1 MKRIFVWAF
10 SIVLIIPSCLK
21 FVEPSNRSI
30 HVVLAANSFTSDVGE
45 VYIQRFVPT
54 TLEVLIPDS
63 LSITGVSWKIENTHS
78 YLKRAVHKFNILG
91 EVFLSVEVTFSNGIK
106 ASRNFTVRVVDNL
119 SKVDPVII
127 TPLSRV
133 NGKTELLF
141 LFSRERLRYAKD
153 TVLYYIGNLTDW
165 KNVRA
170 VYRSYI
176 VDGAG
181 KAIIATDAGKYV
193 GFKLSLADN
202 QYEIALVHS
211 NNIWTNFSGSKYI
224 SPENLGRIKFSL
236 RSMEV
241 TP

>member
-1 MKRIFVWAF
+1 MKNIYIWVLG
-10 SIVLIIPSCLK
+10 ILLIIPSCLK

-30 HVVLAANSFTSDVGE
+30 HVVLTANSFTSDVGE

-63 LSITGVSWKIENTHS
+63 LNIAGVSWKIENTHS

-106 ASRNFTVRVVDNL
+106 ASRNFTVKVVDNL

-153 TVLYYIGNLTDW
+153 TALYYVGNLTEW

-170 VYRSYI
+170 IYHSYVLDETGKPI
-176 VDGAG
+176 VT
-181 KAIIATDAGKYV
+181 KDAGKYV

-202 QYEIALVHS
+202 QYELALVHS

-224 SPENLGRIKFSL
+224 GQENLGRIKFSL